1 MDCFERAARE
11 KMQSVEAEGSGPKML
26 VIKLQMPMKH
36 ASSMGSRGSMGSM
49 ESEDVYGS
57 ESDMSSEDQMSS
69 QKARALFDIVNEVVG
84 MKHAWTPDI
93 EKKLMEK
100 LSSMHN
106 VTDMAE
112 EED

>member
-11 KMQSVEAEGSGPKML
+11 KMKGLESEDSGPRML
-26 VIKLQMPMKH
+26 IIKLKMPAKNSGSMD
-36 ASSMGSRGSMGSM
+36 SMGS
-49 ESEDVYGS
+49 ESEDGS
-57 ESDMSSEDQMSS
+57 EYGMDSEDQMSS

>member
-11 KMQSVEAEGSGPKML
+11 KMQSIEAEGSGPKML

-36 ASSMGSRGSMGSM
+36 AGSMGSM
-49 ESEDVYGS
+49 DSMESEDAYGS

-106 VTDMAE
+106 VTDMVE